1 MDFMKMIA
9 DWQRIVARSVLAFH
23 VLCFALGLVIML
35 GVISVPYLSD
45 TAPTGG
51 ALSGAVVTGILCLL
65 GICAF
70 GGGVR
75 YASTATLNCC
85 RAVVSARITPAT
97 TMALSHRPM
106 SRRRCPN
113 APSVRS
119 DDDMID
125 QAADQM
131 LTNPATFMDLFRS
144 ATRATMYAPR

>member
-45 TAPTGG
+45 TAPTGA

-75 YASTATLNCC
+75 YAFYGDFKLLPS
-85 RAVVSARITPAT
+85 RSSARITPAT

-113 APSVRS
+113 APSV
-119 DDDMID
+119 
-125 QAADQM
+125 
-131 LTNPATFMDLFRS
+131 PAT
-144 ATRATMYAPR
+144 TT